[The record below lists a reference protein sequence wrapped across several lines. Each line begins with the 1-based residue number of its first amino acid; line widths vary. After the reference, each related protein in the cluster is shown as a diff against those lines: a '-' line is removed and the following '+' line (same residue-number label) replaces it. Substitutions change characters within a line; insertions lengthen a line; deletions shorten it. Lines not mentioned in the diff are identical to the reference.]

1 VSADVLQAAEFW
13 ELGLEPHP
21 ISAISGTGTG
31 ELLDA
36 MVGTLPAP
44 KGMEEE
50 DEKEKPLAIAIVGRP
65 NVGECGCRR
74 MGVWWVG
81 WGGGVTQTQAPSVQ
95 GAMLVSWALGRE
107 VSGIVEGAGCKHLLA
122 LSGRHRAAE
131 WLGGGG

>member
-74 MGVWWVG
+74 MGVWWV
-81 WGGGVTQTQAPSVQ
+81 
-95 GAMLVSWALGRE
+95 
-107 VSGIVEGAGCKHLLA
+107 EGAGCKHLLA